1 MNMQNVDVNKVF
13 NAFENFGQDG
23 IEAKNLRGKLTSTAD
38 VKMYLDRNLEG
49 APANIEGFVNFSLK
63 NGALINYEPLQKVQ
77 NVAFKKR
84 NFSEIY
90 FAELKNRFDIKN
102 REITINRMEIQSTVL
117 TLFVEGV
124 YSLQGNT
131 DISIQ
136 VPLSNLRSREDYTL
150 ENKGANSKAG
160 ASVYLRGRPGDDG
173 NIQFKLD
180 LFKKFRKNENKES
193 EKVLN

>member
-1 MNMQNVDVNKVF
+1 VV
-13 NAFENFGQDG
+13 
-23 IEAKNLRGKLTSTAD
+23 
-38 VKMYLDRNLEG
+38 
-49 APANIEGFVNFSLK
+49 
-63 NGALINYEPLQKVQ
+63 
-77 NVAFKKR
+77 FKKR

-90 FAELKNRFDIKN
+90 FAELKNRFDIRN

-136 VPLSNLRSREDYTL
+136 VPLSNLKNREGYTL

-160 ASVYLRGRPGDDG
+160 ASVFLRGRPGDDG

-180 LFKKFRKNENKES
+180 LFKKFRKKDTKES
-193 EKVLN
+193 EKVLK